1 MGEARRVRIR
11 WVSIAGVGTTTF
23 EQDFLVGLLVYD
35 GGFLNKQNPLLLRP
49 GSTVPFLAQLYN
61 VFFHSQRQLLVP
73 FSFTAVAYLQY

>member
-1 MGEARRVRIR
+1 VGAMGEARRVRIR

-49 GSTVPFLAQLYN
+49 GSTVPFLVQLYN
-61 VFFHSQRQLLVP
+61 VFF
-73 FSFTAVAYLQY
+73 SFTTSASCAI